1 MTAPGRVVK
10 PGGRAAAPLGAEAR
24 QVQLKTWVVLLVVT
38 AVVAVVVLA
47 DRDAS
52 PVLSGVLV
60 TIPILELMIF
70 GVWYRRA
77 GSGGRPR

>member
-1 MTAPGRVVK
+1 V
-10 PGGRAAAPLGAEAR
+10 R
-24 QVQLKTWVVLLVVT
+24 QVQLKTWAVLFVVT

-47 DRDAS
+47 DSDAS

-60 TIPILELMIF
+60 TIPVLELMIF

-77 GSGGRPR
+77 GGGGRPR